1 MLHEYDIISSRKEA
15 ISGHFTLFR
24 NNDAVNGLFKTVPGY
39 QDLFEQKPFMWFDE
53 HVLTNHLQSLT
64 LQNNNSFKIYWDKIL
79 LNQERGIDSHQ
90 EYYLDRW
97 RWQDGKML
105 NTKTGEEVMYLHFI
119 NWKRTMRAS
128 EIKYA

>member
-64 LQNNNSFKIYWDKIL
+64 LQNNNSYKIYWDKIL
-79 LNQERGIDSHQ
+79 LNQEKGRDSHQ
-90 EYYLDRW
+90 EYHLDKWQW
-97 RWQDGKML
+97 RENDGHP
-105 NTKTGEEVMYLHFI
+105 NRGGSNVPPLHQLE
-119 NWKRTMRAS
+119 THD
-128 EIKYA
+128 EIL